1 MTIRRVVPDI
11 SSKQMEES
19 RKFYTG
25 FLGFNVGM
33 DMGWIVTF
41 VSPDNP
47 TAQITVMAPQS
58 RSVSDSIELRLVVFF
73 AGPHVAPRPCRVAH
87 KWKWGLLLPGAPEP
101 RLTLLRRQGFKIGRS
116 NRVTRPSQPEH
127 SCRWQL

>member
-11 SSKQMEES
+11 SSKHMDES

-25 FLGFNVGM
+25 FLGFDVGM

-47 TAQITVMAPQS
+47 TAQLTVMAPQS
-58 RSVSDSIELRLVVFF
+58 MPNSPSISIEVADVDSVHAKAVAQGIKIVYPLTSEPWGVRRFF
-73 AGPHVAPRPCRVAH
+73 ATDPNGVVINIMSHVKSA
-87 KWKWGLLLPGAPEP
+87 
-101 RLTLLRRQGFKIGRS
+101 
-116 NRVTRPSQPEH
+116 
-127 SCRWQL
+127 

>member
-1 MTIRRVVPDI
+1 
-11 SSKQMEES
+11 MEES

-47 TAQITVMAPQS
+47 TAQLTVMAQQS
-58 RSVSDSIELRLVVFF
+58 TTPSPSISIEVVDVDSVHAKAIAQGVKIVYPLTSEPWGVRRFF
-73 AGPHVAPRPCRVAH
+73 AVDPDGTVINVMSHA
-87 KWKWGLLLPGAPEP
+87 KGA
-101 RLTLLRRQGFKIGRS
+101 
-116 NRVTRPSQPEH
+116 
-127 SCRWQL
+127 